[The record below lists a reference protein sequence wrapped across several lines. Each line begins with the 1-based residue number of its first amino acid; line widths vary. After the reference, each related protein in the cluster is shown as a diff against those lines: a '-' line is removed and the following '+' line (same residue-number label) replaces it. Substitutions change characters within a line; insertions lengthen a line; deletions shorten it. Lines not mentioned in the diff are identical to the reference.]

1 MADIVSR
8 DKTSGYDISST
19 KGADTDKRSLDINIE
34 SQKDYT
40 VRVDT
45 VSTTY
50 YIGRALVGSSE
61 SSSVWQVKK
70 IVDSSGDI
78 TITYADG
85 NANYDNVW
93 DNRLSL
99 SYS

>member
-8 DKTSGYDISST
+8 DQTSGYDISST
-19 KGADTDKRSLDINIE
+19 KGADTSKRSLDVNIE
-34 SQKDYT
+34 NQKDYT
-40 VRVDT
+40 VRIDT

-50 YIGRALVGSSE
+50 YVGRALVGTAE
-61 SSSVWQVKK
+61 SSALWQIKK
-70 IVDSSGDI
+70 IVDSSGDV

-85 NANYDNVW
+85 DSRYDNIW

-99 SYS
+99 TYN